1 MGFDIDNPVW
11 GGIGSVVSGV
21 TNFPLDR
28 MLHLID
34 SAREATDQNNA
45 AWQRIALL
53 LGWRTWDVG
62 ATNEEVDA
70 FKNKDKKPSRSKGSR
85 KKKTRPKN

>member
-1 MGFDIDNPVW
+1 
-11 GGIGSVVSGV
+11 
-21 TNFPLDR
+21 

-62 ATNEEVDA
+62 ATNEEVDEVKKQIKNNP
-70 FKNKDKKPSRSKGSR
+70 FKENNKFKSKDKFKLKNKFD
-85 KKKTRPKN
+85 